1 MNLKQILDLVK
12 TKRVEASSKSLHVFY
27 NDEFPTTI
35 YKEKHPHLSDG
46 EEKYLKANYI
56 NPCRKIL
63 GDAIFETQKIF
74 NDDNFTVESNNET
87 INQYIEEYEIQSFF
101 KNIYW
106 QNILLDPDCILTYQI
121 KVSEYLDKKDGI
133 DKGNEYL
140 PIHPY
145 IVTSQNVMYR
155 DNETLVYKVKGNKK
169 NNFVAIYYVDGILT
183 YAHYSYSSQIE
194 KVEPILLWQFGEVDI
209 KNFVRRGDGIK
220 KIEDNELSIQSYF
233 YPSTPLLSRIM
244 FDNINLSVTQMRTTF
259 PIPVMIGEPCDEPTC
274 NGTGTCID
282 WKDGVSC
289 QTACTKCNGTGQ
301 KNPFSPF
308 STIYVSR
315 GNNALDGT
323 TPPAPHMYWVDPPQ
337 GAIEGLKSQ
346 IQKDLDTVFDYIGI
360 SQSNSEVRGSETALG
375 KMIDREK
382 QFGTFRMYS
391 QDIQYTLQWW
401 YDGWTN
407 LMFSL
412 ESDNEIVVNRFDNF
426 RTISTAEVNSLFTE
440 LQNSNAPQYILIE
453 LLKNYYSSIGRMDLF
468 ELVNKFYLYKSDE
481 MLLKYGSLGYYDKQ
495 RIIISQ
501 NIMKWSQELKNEEIE
516 VIEEA
521 IFERAK
527 ALMNIQ
533 NNGFAIEPYNDNS
546 NEDDNGDE
554 NGYENGYAPI
564 NARIKEGDFVIGQ
577 TSEGQKTGI
586 VEHIMWSG
594 GTLGTPGTEYAIE
607 SMPPENPAMSI
618 RIYEQNDNGELQPTA
633 YSIGMMYKDANLN
646 NNGLT
651 IAPIQNVQSQV
662 SESTNKLRETV
673 GGLQGII
680 QIATAIATGVYDLEA
695 GINLVSGLYGIDRN
709 EAASWLG
716 TPNIKNETEL
726 DQAQKLL

>member
-1 MNLKQILDLVK
+1 
-12 TKRVEASSKSLHVFY
+12 
-27 NDEFPTTI
+27 
-35 YKEKHPHLSDG
+35 
-46 EEKYLKANYI
+46 
-56 NPCRKIL
+56 
-63 GDAIFETQKIF
+63 
-74 NDDNFTVESNNET
+74 
-87 INQYIEEYEIQSFF
+87 
-101 KNIYW
+101 
-106 QNILLDPDCILTYQI
+106 
-121 KVSEYLDKKDGI
+121 
-133 DKGNEYL
+133 
-140 PIHPY
+140 
-145 IVTSQNVMYR
+145 
-155 DNETLVYKVKGNKK
+155 
-169 NNFVAIYYVDGILT
+169 
-183 YAHYSYSSQIE
+183 
-194 KVEPILLWQFGEVDI
+194 
-209 KNFVRRGDGIK
+209 
-220 KIEDNELSIQSYF
+220 
-233 YPSTPLLSRIM
+233 
-244 FDNINLSVTQMRTTF
+244 
-259 PIPVMIGEPCDEPTC
+259 
-274 NGTGTCID
+274 
-282 WKDGVSC
+282 
-289 QTACTKCNGTGQ
+289 
-301 KNPFSPF
+301 
-308 STIYVSR
+308 
-315 GNNALDGT
+315 
-323 TPPAPHMYWVDPPQ
+323 
-337 GAIEGLKSQ
+337 
-346 IQKDLDTVFDYIGI
+346 
-360 SQSNSEVRGSETALG
+360 
-375 KMIDREK
+375 
-382 QFGTFRMYS
+382 
-391 QDIQYTLQWW
+391 
-401 YDGWTN
+401 
-407 LMFSL
+407 MFSL

-527 ALMNIQ
+527 ALMNVQ
-533 NNGFAIEPYNDNS
+533 NNGFAIESYSDS
-546 NEDDNGDE
+546 LNGDE
-554 NGYENGYAPI
+554 NGDENGDAPI

-586 VEHIMWSG
+586 VEHIMWNG
-594 GTLGTPGTEYAIE
+594 GILGTPGTEYAIE

-618 RIYEQNDNGELQPTA
+618 RVYEQNDNGELEPTA
-633 YSIGMMYKDANLN
+633 YSIGMMYKDANLS

-651 IAPIQNVQSQV
+651 IAAIQNVQSQV